1 MSEEKKPNRLAN
13 VFMKEYK
20 HESLILLFLALV
32 SIILG
37 SLFLSG
43 DLSADGVFLIG
54 DYPKVFAWILIGL
67 GGFSVILAIWPYYK
81 PSFEE
86 VRRVSW
92 PTKGTIIQNS
102 ITVLLFSLIMA
113 LFFALADNLVQ
124 LLLQLFQSW
133 GV

>member
-1 MSEEKKPNRLAN
+1 MSEEKKPNRLVT
-13 VFMKEYK
+13 VFTKEYK

-54 DYPKVFAWILIGL
+54 DYPKVFAWILISL
-67 GGFSVILAIWPYYK
+67 GGLSVLLAIWPYYK

-86 VRRVSW
+86 VRRVTW
-92 PTKGTIIQNS
+92 PTKGIIIQNS
-102 ITVLLFSLIMA
+102 LTALLFSLIMA
-113 LFFALADNLVQ
+113 FFFAIADNLVQ
-124 LLLQLFQSW
+124 LLLDVFRSW
-133 GV
+133 GS